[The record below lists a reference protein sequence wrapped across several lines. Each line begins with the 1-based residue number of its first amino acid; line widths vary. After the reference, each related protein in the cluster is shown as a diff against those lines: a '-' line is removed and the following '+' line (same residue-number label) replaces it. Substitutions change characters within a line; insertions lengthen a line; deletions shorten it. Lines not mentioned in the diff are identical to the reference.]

1 MQSNSEG
8 YIEGETFKSVIAN
21 TPLVSVDLI
30 VRDREK
36 VLLGRRINKPAHGY
50 WFTLGGRILKDE
62 MINSA
67 IRRIAKV
74 ELGIELTSTPKFI
87 GVFEHL
93 YDDSIFDHVTTHY
106 VNLGYEV
113 ELTALETLPKEQH
126 DDYRWFDLEELMHSS
141 DVHDYVKDY
150 FTQQKGTV
158 PQNKEI

>member
-1 MQSNSEG
+1 MQNSPEG

-30 VRDREK
+30 VRDNEK
-36 VLLGRRINKPAHGY
+36 ILLGRRINKPAQGY

-67 IRRIAKV
+67 IRRIAQV
-74 ELGIELTSTPKFI
+74 ELGVELNSTPKFI

-106 VNLGYEV
+106 INLGYEV
-113 ELTALETLPKEQH
+113 ELSALEALPKDQH

>member
-1 MQSNSEG
+1 MEHNVTG
-8 YIEGETFKSVIAN
+8 YLEGETFKSVITN

-30 VRDREK
+30 VRDHEK
-36 VLLGRRINKPAHGY
+36 VLLGRRLNKPAQGY
-50 WFTLGGRILKDE
+50 WFTLGGRILKNE
-62 MINSA
+62 MIKSA

-74 ELGIELTSTPKFI
+74 ELGVELASTPKFI

-113 ELTALETLPKEQH
+113 ELSSLEALPKDQH
-126 DDYRWFDLEELMHSS
+126 DDYRWFGLEELMHSS

-158 PQNKEI
+158 PQNEEI